1 MSDALST
8 PHTEPTLTPRI
19 NRWKVVA
26 LTFTTWLGFSVL
38 AKIYVMCMQ
47 QRIPSY
53 AMIDAQ
59 GVVWSWMSLLMGI
72 YLAFRLKKWTE
83 ILFGILF
90 FVACLTPIAGM
101 FLGVAYFA
109 WSYVKLER
117 ARLQPSNEQR
127 VRRRKLN
134 QGW

>member
-1 MSDALST
+1 MSESNST
-8 PHTEPTLTPRI
+8 PQTEPTPTAPINPWKIIGLTI
-19 NRWKVVA
+19 A
-26 LTFTTWLGFSVL
+26 TWLGFSIL
-38 AKIYVMCMQ
+38 GKIYVMYMQ
-47 QRIPSY
+47 QSVPSY
-53 AMIDAQ
+53 SMIDGQ
-59 GVVWSWMSLLMGI
+59 SVVWSWMSLLMGI
-72 YLAFRLKKWTE
+72 YMAFRLKKWTE

-101 FLGVAYFA
+101 FLGIAYFT